1 MVLSRIVVI
10 MAMWVSPRR
19 LECGQRRRLVCR
31 AASTTES
38 VSVRSRTASTAA
50 EAVAAEDVEDDVEYG
65 HDDLTPA

>member
-1 MVLSRIVVI
+1 MVS
-10 MAMWVSPRR
+10 
-19 LECGQRRRLVCR
+19 GGRLVCR

>member
-1 MVLSRIVVI
+1 
-10 MAMWVSPRR
+10 MAMWVSPRL

-50 EAVAAEDVEDDVEYG
+50 EAVAAENVEDDVKYS
-65 HDDLTPA
+65 DNDLMNENMRT